1 MKFYNTMTREKE
13 EFTPRE
19 GNLVRIYS
27 CGPTVYSYAH
37 IGNMRTYIFMDELR
51 RALKRN
57 GYELRH
63 VMNIT
68 DVGHLTSDGDS
79 GEDKMSKAAKEQKK
93 TPYEIAAHYTEVFLR
108 DIDSL
113 NIDRP
118 ELIPHATDN
127 IPEMIGF
134 VEGLWKNGFAYET
147 SDGIYYDISKFPEYG
162 KLSRLNLDEQ
172 QAGARVEV
180 NEEKRHPADFAV
192 WKKAPKEHIMQW
204 ESPWGMG
211 YPGWHIECSAMGLK
225 FLGEYIDIH
234 TGGVDHIPV
243 HHENEIAQSFGY
255 LGHETVRFWMHGEF
269 MNVNGGKMSKSLKN
283 CYTLAELKEK
293 GYSPLDFRYLCL
305 NAHYHQKLNFTFEGL
320 TSAKKSLANLRA
332 AVMKHKGGTGEVNE
346 RMLASFKARFD
357 DAINDD
363 LNVPKALGV
372 LWELAKFK
380 TPSDEI
386 YRLILDF
393 DTVTA
398 LDLDK
403 EPVTEEAPVSAEAQE
418 ADPEI
423 MAQIALRA
431 QAKKEKNYAEA
442 DRIRKEL
449 ADRGILLIDTPQGTT
464 YKRAAENE

>member
-13 EFTPRE
+13 EFTPRD
-19 GNLVRIYS
+19 GSTVKIYS

-57 GYELRH
+57 GYTLLH
-63 VMNIT
+63 AMNIT

-93 TPYEIAAHYTEVFLR
+93 SPYEIAAHYTEVFLR

-127 IPEMIGF
+127 IPEMIEF
-134 VEGLWKNGFAYET
+134 VQGLWDKGFAYET

-204 ESPWGMG
+204 PSPWGMG

-225 FLGEYIDIH
+225 YLGEYIDIH

-243 HHENEIAQSFGY
+243 HHENEIAQSCGY
-255 LGHETVRFWMHGEF
+255 LGHEAVHVWMHGEF
-269 MNVNGGKMSKSLKN
+269 MNVDGGKMSKSLKN

-293 GYSPLDFRYLCL
+293 GYSPLDFRYFCL
-305 NAHYHQKLNFTFEGL
+305 NAHYHQKLNFTFEGMD
-320 TSAKKSLANLRA
+320 SAKKSLSNLRA
-332 AVMKHKGGTGEVNE
+332 AVKKHKGGEGEVNE
-346 RMLASFKARFD
+346 RMLAAFKNRFD
-357 DAINDD
+357 EAVNDD
-363 LNVPKALGV
+363 LNIPKALGI
-372 LWELAKFK
+372 LWELAKVK
-380 TPSDEI
+380 TPSDAV

-393 DTVTA
+393 DTITA

-403 EPVTEEAPVSAEAQE
+403 EPEPEAVKE
-418 ADPEI
+418 PEI
-423 MAQIALRA
+423 DPVLDAEVKEQIALRA

-442 DRIRKEL
+442 DRIRKAL

-464 YKRAAENE
+464 WKLAD

>member
-13 EFTPRE
+13 EFTPRD
-19 GNLVRIYS
+19 GKTVKIYS

-57 GYELRH
+57 GYTLLH
-63 VMNIT
+63 AMNIT

-93 TPYEIAAHYTEVFLR
+93 SPYEIAAHYTEVFLR

-127 IPEMIGF
+127 IPEMIEF
-134 VEGLWKNGFAYET
+134 VQGLWDKGFAYET
-147 SDGIYYDISKFPEYG
+147 SDGIYYDIAKFPEYG

-204 ESPWGMG
+204 PSPWGMG

-225 FLGEYIDIH
+225 YLGEYIDIH

-243 HHENEIAQSFGY
+243 HHENEIAQSCGY
-255 LGHETVRFWMHGEF
+255 LGHEAVHIWMHGEF
-269 MNVNGGKMSKSLKN
+269 MNVDGGKMSKSLKN

-293 GYSPLDFRYLCL
+293 GYSPLDFRYFCL
-305 NAHYHQKLNFTFEGL
+305 NAHYHQKLNFTFEGMD
-320 TSAKKSLANLRA
+320 SAKKSLSNLRA
-332 AVMKHKGGTGEVNE
+332 AVKKHKGGEGEVNE
-346 RMLASFKARFD
+346 RMLAAFKNRFD
-357 DAINDD
+357 DAVNDD
-363 LNVPKALGV
+363 LNIPKALGI
-372 LWELAKFK
+372 LWELAKVK
-380 TPSDEI
+380 TPSDAV

-393 DTVTA
+393 DTITA

-403 EPVTEEAPVSAEAQE
+403 EPEPETVKEPEVDPVLDAEVKE
-418 ADPEI
+418 
-423 MAQIALRA
+423 QIALRA

-442 DRIRKEL
+442 DRIRKAL

-464 YKRAAENE
+464 WKPAD

>member
-19 GNLVRIYS
+19 GNTVRIYS

-57 GYELRH
+57 GYTLLH
-63 VMNIT
+63 AMNIT

-93 TPYEIAAHYTEVFLR
+93 SPYEIAAHYTEVFLR

-127 IPEMIGF
+127 IPEMIEF
-134 VEGLWKNGFAYET
+134 VEGLWNKGFAYET

-162 KLSRLNLDEQ
+162 RLSRLNLDEQ

-204 ESPWGMG
+204 PSPWGMG

-225 FLGEYIDIH
+225 YLGEYIDIH

-243 HHENEIAQSFGY
+243 HHENEIAQSCGY
-255 LGHETVRFWMHGEF
+255 LGHEAVRIWMHGEF

-293 GYSPLDFRYLCL
+293 GYSPLDFRYFCL
-305 NAHYHQKLNFTFEGL
+305 NAHYHQKLNFTFEGMD
-320 TSAKKSLANLRA
+320 SAKKSLSNLRA
-332 AVMKHKGGTGEVNE
+332 AVKKHKGGEGEVNE
-346 RMLASFKARFD
+346 RMLAAFKNRFD
-357 DAINDD
+357 EAVNDD
-363 LNVPKALGV
+363 LNIPKALGI
-372 LWELAKFK
+372 LWELAKVK
-380 TPSDEI
+380 TPSDAV

-393 DTVTA
+393 DTITA

-403 EPVTEEAPVSAEAQE
+403 EPEPEAVKEPEVDPVLDAEVKE
-418 ADPEI
+418 
-423 MAQIALRA
+423 QIALRA

-442 DRIRKEL
+442 DRIRREL
-449 ADRGILLIDTPQGTT
+449 AERGILLIDTPQGTT
-464 YKRAAENE
+464 WKPAD

>member
-13 EFTPRE
+13 EFTPRD
-19 GNLVRIYS
+19 GSTVKIYS

-57 GYELRH
+57 GYTLLH
-63 VMNIT
+63 AMNIT

-93 TPYEIAAHYTEVFLR
+93 SPYEIAAHYTEVFLR

-127 IPEMIGF
+127 IPEMIEF
-134 VEGLWKNGFAYET
+134 VQGLWDKGFAYET

-204 ESPWGMG
+204 PSPWGMG

-225 FLGEYIDIH
+225 YLGEYIDIH

-243 HHENEIAQSFGY
+243 HHENEIAQSCGY
-255 LGHETVRFWMHGEF
+255 LGHEAVHVWMHGEF
-269 MNVNGGKMSKSLKN
+269 MNVDGGKMSKSLKN

-293 GYSPLDFRYLCL
+293 GYSPLDFRYFCL
-305 NAHYHQKLNFTFEGL
+305 NAHYHQKLNFTFEGMD
-320 TSAKKSLANLRA
+320 SAKKSLSNLRA
-332 AVMKHKGGTGEVNE
+332 AVKKHKGGEGEVNE
-346 RMLASFKARFD
+346 RMLAAFKNRFD
-357 DAINDD
+357 DAVNDD
-363 LNVPKALGV
+363 LNIPKALGI
-372 LWELAKFK
+372 LWELAKVK
-380 TPSDEI
+380 TPSDAV

-393 DTVTA
+393 DTITA

-403 EPVTEEAPVSAEAQE
+403 EPEPEAVKE
-418 ADPEI
+418 PEI
-423 MAQIALRA
+423 DPVLDAEVNEQIALRA

-442 DRIRKEL
+442 DRIRKAL

-464 YKRAAENE
+464 WKLAD